1 MDIAQ
6 LVADYHQAVYRYAY
20 RLTGTVA
27 DAEDLTQQTFLVA
40 QDKLGQ
46 LREEGRARSWLF
58 AILRNSFLKQRR
70 KELPTAAADLQL
82 NIDNIPDA
90 GYESEIDQER
100 LQQALDELPERYRTV
115 LVMFYFEDVGYRE
128 MAEAIGVPIGTIM
141 SRLARAKGAL
151 RSRLLEAEQAADA
164 KCRQSGPRFAARSE
178 VN

>member
-27 DAEDLTQQTFLVA
+27 DAEDLTQQAFLVA

-58 AILRNSFLKQRR
+58 AILRNYFLKQRR

-100 LQQALDELPERYRTV
+100 LQQALAELPEKYRTV

-151 RSRLLEAEQAADA
+151 RARLLDAEQASDA
-164 KCRQSGPRFAARSE
+164 KCRQNRPKFAARSE
-178 VN
+178 AN